1 MFVPE
6 FEEAMNKLAP
16 GQTSPPVVTRFGVH
30 LIQVMERRQ
39 AELSVKEQ
47 RELARN
53 ILREQKLE
61 DSYRAWAQ
69 ETRGRSYVEY
79 RDDPL

>member
-1 MFVPE
+1 
-6 FEEAMNKLAP
+6 
-16 GQTSPPVVTRFGVH
+16 
-30 LIQVMERRQ
+30 
-39 AELSVKEQ
+39 
-47 RELARN
+47 
-53 ILREQKLE
+53 LE